1 MVTAIETPLSD
12 WAKLMSPQNAI
23 SLCRD
28 LILTTLLLSAPVVAT
43 SLVVGL
49 LISVLQA
56 ITSIQE
62 QTLSFAPRIAAV
74 AIAMVITLPW
84 TLQVI
89 TTYTHRVLWQLVEV
103 VK

>member
-1 MVTAIETPLSD
+1 VE
-12 WAKLMSPQNAI
+12 PQFAI
-23 SLCRD
+23 SMCRD
-28 LILTTLLLSAPVVAT
+28 LILTTLLLTAPVVVT

-74 AIAMVITLPW
+74 AIAMVVTLPW
-84 TLQVI
+84 TIQVI
-89 TTYTHRVLWQLVEV
+89 TTYTHRVLWHLTEV